1 MVESLCKHIAD
12 PPIIVVDDGQPERRF
27 LPAYPET
34 AAKCQVIHPAN
45 VDVGVGVARNI
56 AVDAV
61 STEFMFLLDDD
72 HVVTPNLNLDKLI
85 DRFSKLD
92 IDLLGVRQGAGG
104 RPTMLSPL
112 MNGKRIWMHRGEIK
126 RNGYVAWCH
135 MSSNAFLARA
145 ETIRQLRWDEE
156 LKTFEHWEFFYRAK
170 LAELKVAVAGNCFV
184 KHAHV
189 ESADYRVCLQK
200 TCTQLHRG
208 MLWKC
213 PALAYFA
220 QLESKLKLHDLPQ
233 WQLFRDYQACPAAA
247 SDDEVRQF
255 IQTKSI
261 PQCGLCPSRRTK
273 FVHPNPLQRS
283 ALR

>member
-1 MVESLCKHIAD
+1 MTSMKPSDITFCIKTIHRPWSCHRLVESLCKHIAD
-12 PPIIVVDDGQPERRF
+12 PNIIVVDDGQPERRF

-45 VDVGVGVARNI
+45 VDVGVGVGRNI

-72 HVVTPNLNLDKLI
+72 HVITPNLNLDKLI

-92 IDLLGVRQGAGG
+92 IDILGVRQGAGG

-135 MSSNAFLARA
+135 MSSNAFLARTG
-145 ETIRQLRWDEE
+145 TIRNLRWDEE

-170 LAELKVAVAGNCFV
+170 LAELKVAVAGDCFV

-189 ESADYRVCLQK
+189 ESADYRVL
-200 TCTQLHRG
+200 R
-208 MLWKC
+208 
-213 PALAYFA
+213 
-220 QLESKLKLHDLPQ
+220 
-233 WQLFRDYQACPAAA
+233 
-247 SDDEVRQF
+247 
-255 IQTKSI
+255 
-261 PQCGLCPSRRTK
+261 
-273 FVHPNPLQRS
+273 QRS
-283 ALR
+283 KFRSMGLRKHGFHSMRTPGGRVVHA